1 MNKNSRLLTIILSAV
16 AAALFATA
24 FVLTLILD
32 EEATQLSKENGIML
46 VGVVVSVVGL
56 IVSIIDKHK
65 MMKLLPVVS
74 FVLTKAVE
82 ESEAVVTGKETSII
96 LVGAIVSIVGLI
108 ANLLSNHK
116 LIKLLP
122 LISYA
127 VFAIYM
133 SQFADEYLAAGY
145 GASDAV
151 FNYPVLNFL
160 AVILFAVS
168 AVFMVKDGYKWAK
181 VVFVNAAS
189 YLTIVTVT
197 ATMGYYFLYDYEGAL
212 YVSLYI
218 IAASVLMI
226 STLVAGLVSFL
237 PETEAEEAKEEVAE
251 ENVEAT
257 EEVAEDTKDEE
268 AKEEAPAQEN
278 NDAEESSNDEV
289 KLDFGDNN

>member
-1 MNKNSRLLTIILSAV
+1 MNKNSKLVSVILSAV
-16 AAALFATA
+16 ALVLF
-24 FVLTLILD
+24 
-32 EEATQLSKENGIML
+32 
-46 VGVVVSVVGL
+46 
-56 IVSIIDKHK
+56 
-65 MMKLLPVVS
+65 VVS
-74 FVLTKAVE
+74 FILTKAVE

-96 LVGAIVSIVGLI
+96 LVGAIVSLGGLI
-108 ANLLSNHK
+108 INLLDNHK

-133 SQFADEYLAAGY
+133 SQFAEDYLAAGY
-145 GASDAV
+145 GASDPV

-181 VVFVNAAS
+181 VVFVTAAS

-212 YVSLYI
+212 YVSLYV
-218 IAASVLMI
+218 IATSVLMI
-226 STLVAGLVSFL
+226 STLVAGLISFL
-237 PETEAEEAKEEVAE
+237 PETEAKEEAKVEEAKEEVAE

-268 AKEEAPAQEN
+268 VKEEAPAQEN
-278 NDAEESSNDEV
+278 NDAEESSKDEV

>member
-1 MNKNSRLLTIILSAV
+1 MNKNSKLVSVILSIV
-16 AAALFATA
+16 ALVLF
-24 FVLTLILD
+24 
-32 EEATQLSKENGIML
+32 
-46 VGVVVSVVGL
+46 
-56 IVSIIDKHK
+56 
-65 MMKLLPVVS
+65 VVS

-82 ESEAVVTGKETSII
+82 ESEAVVTAKETSII

-181 VVFVNAAS
+181 VVFVTAAS

-226 STLVAGLVSFL
+226 STLVAGLISFL
-237 PETEAEEAKEEVAE
+237 PETEAKEEVKAEEAKEEVAE

-257 EEVAEDTKDEE
+257 EEVAEDTK
-268 AKEEAPAQEN
+268 AEEAPVEEKEADEEKT
-278 NDAEESSNDEV
+278 EESSNDDEV

>member
-1 MNKNSRLLTIILSAV
+1 MNKNSKLVSVILSIV
-16 AAALFATA
+16 ALVLF
-24 FVLTLILD
+24 
-32 EEATQLSKENGIML
+32 
-46 VGVVVSVVGL
+46 
-56 IVSIIDKHK
+56 
-65 MMKLLPVVS
+65 VVS

-82 ESEAVVTGKETSII
+82 ESEAVVTAKETSII

-133 SQFADEYLAAGY
+133 SQFADEYLSGGY

-181 VVFVNAAS
+181 VVFVTAAS

-212 YVSLYI
+212 YVSLYV

-226 STLVAGLVSFL
+226 STLVAGLISFL
-237 PETEAEEAKEEVAE
+237 PETEAKEEVKAEEAKEEVAE
-251 ENVEAT
+251 EKVEAT

-268 AKEEAPAQEN
+268 VKEEAPAQEN

>member
-1 MNKNSRLLTIILSAV
+1 MNKNSKLVSVILSIV
-16 AAALFATA
+16 ALVLF
-24 FVLTLILD
+24 
-32 EEATQLSKENGIML
+32 
-46 VGVVVSVVGL
+46 
-56 IVSIIDKHK
+56 
-65 MMKLLPVVS
+65 VVS

-133 SQFADEYLAAGY
+133 SQFADEYLSGGF

-181 VVFVNAAS
+181 VVFVTAAS

-212 YVSLYI
+212 YVSLYV

-226 STLVAGLVSFL
+226 STLVAGLISFL
-237 PETEAEEAKEEVAE
+237 PETEAKEEVKAEEAKEEVAE
-251 ENVEAT
+251 EKVEAT

-268 AKEEAPAQEN
+268 VKEEAPAQEN

>member
-1 MNKNSRLLTIILSAV
+1 MNKNSKLVSVILSIV
-16 AAALFATA
+16 ALVLF
-24 FVLTLILD
+24 
-32 EEATQLSKENGIML
+32 
-46 VGVVVSVVGL
+46 
-56 IVSIIDKHK
+56 
-65 MMKLLPVVS
+65 VVS
-74 FVLTKAVE
+74 FVLTKAVD
-82 ESEAVVTGKETSII
+82 ESEAVVTAKETSII

-108 ANLLSNHK
+108 ANLLSKHK

-127 VFAIYM
+127 VFAIYLC
-133 SQFADEYLAAGY
+133 QEVDVLATSTY
-145 GASDAV
+145 GASNPV
-151 FNYPVLNFL
+151 FDYPVLNFL

-181 VVFVNAAS
+181 VVFVTAAS

-212 YVSLYI
+212 YVSLYV

-226 STLVAGLVSFL
+226 STLVAGLISFL
-237 PETEAEEAKEEVAE
+237 PETEAKEEAKAEETKEEVAEEVAE

-257 EEVAEDTKDEE
+257 EEATEEVTEDTK
-268 AKEEAPAQEN
+268 AEEAPVEEKEAEEEKT
-278 NDAEESSNDEV
+278 EESSNDDEV

>member
-1 MNKNSRLLTIILSAV
+1 MNKNSKLVSVILSIV
-16 AAALFATA
+16 ALVLF
-24 FVLTLILD
+24 
-32 EEATQLSKENGIML
+32 
-46 VGVVVSVVGL
+46 
-56 IVSIIDKHK
+56 
-65 MMKLLPVVS
+65 VVS

-82 ESEAVVTGKETSII
+82 ESEAVVTAKETSII

-133 SQFADEYLAAGY
+133 SQFADEYLSGGY

-181 VVFVNAAS
+181 VVFVTAAS

-226 STLVAGLVSFL
+226 STLVAGLISFL
-237 PETEAEEAKEEVAE
+237 PETEAKEEVKAEEAKEEVAE

-257 EEVAEDTKDEE
+257 KEVAEDTKDEE
-268 AKEEAPAQEN
+268 VKEEAPAQEN